1 MVKPI
6 KPNIFPHSAMPSTR
20 PRGTDIMTKSLS
32 VSLVDCK
39 RSLSTSVAAAASSAE
54 AIAGSTTANPSARCT
69 DGKLGDMS
77 KSFASFH
84 LSNKAKGNMEA
95 SVDQL
100 FREEQSNGGGAMNVD
115 SCGAAKQGAPEYS
128 NRQQKIDS
136 GGCGVA
142 QSGDQ
147 PLLTQHRRQQHGH
160 DLEPSSTRSKRATS
174 QQGPPRFQPICS
186 LEDVQAI
193 RCAEFHPNGRV
204 FAVGSNSKVLRICQY
219 QGQHGVSDEN
229 RPSQTNV
236 LVKRARH
243 HKGSIYC
250 LAWNPMG
257 TLIAT
262 GSNDKTVKIM
272 RFNGGDSIS
281 DSSSGGEHL
290 ETELA
295 MHDGT
300 VRDLLFMSDSQTLA
314 SGGAGDCKIYVTD
327 CPSGQPVASLSGHG
341 GYVLALTTW
350 ASAGAV
356 LASGSQDKTARFWDL
371 RTRGCVNAIHC
382 NSPVA
387 ACTVDPSGRLLVT
400 GHEDSTCV
408 LYDIRGGRIV
418 QTFKPHTQDVR
429 SVRFSPNAYYLLS
442 GSYDNRLVLTDLQGD
457 LSQPLPTVCVAT
469 HDDKVISGR
478 WHPTDFSF
486 VSTSADKSCTLWGLP
501 PA

>member
-1 MVKPI
+1 MVGGSSPASGI
-6 KPNIFPHSAMPSTR
+6 SAPPKLGGWMTAPAAQTRQKVDSRLAHDNVKMPESLGQGWHFL
-20 PRGTDIMTKSLS
+20 PKLSELVSGTDIMTKSLS

-100 FREEQSNGGGAMNVD
+100 FREEQSNGGGDMNVD
-115 SCGAAKQGAPEYS
+115 SCGAVKQGTPEYS

-229 RPSQTNV
+229 R
-236 LVKRARH
+236 
-243 HKGSIYC
+243 
-250 LAWNPMG
+250 
-257 TLIAT
+257 
-262 GSNDKTVKIM
+262 
-272 RFNGGDSIS
+272 
-281 DSSSGGEHL
+281 
-290 ETELA
+290 
-295 MHDGT
+295 
-300 VRDLLFMSDSQTLA
+300 
-314 SGGAGDCKIYVTD
+314 
-327 CPSGQPVASLSGHG
+327 
-341 GYVLALTTW
+341 
-350 ASAGAV
+350 
-356 LASGSQDKTARFWDL
+356 
-371 RTRGCVNAIHC
+371 
-382 NSPVA
+382 
-387 ACTVDPSGRLLVT
+387 
-400 GHEDSTCV
+400 
-408 LYDIRGGRIV
+408 
-418 QTFKPHTQDVR
+418 
-429 SVRFSPNAYYLLS
+429 
-442 GSYDNRLVLTDLQGD
+442 
-457 LSQPLPTVCVAT
+457 
-469 HDDKVISGR
+469 
-478 WHPTDFSF
+478 
-486 VSTSADKSCTLWGLP
+486 
-501 PA
+501 